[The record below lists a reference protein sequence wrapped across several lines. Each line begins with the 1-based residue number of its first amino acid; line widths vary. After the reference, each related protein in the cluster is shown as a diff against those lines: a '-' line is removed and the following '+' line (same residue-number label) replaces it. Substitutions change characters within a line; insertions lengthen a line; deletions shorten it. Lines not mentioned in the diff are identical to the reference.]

1 MEAGSLRGAG
11 LFPVGMTMSQDRTAL
26 IHRALR
32 NLGVLPQG
40 QSPSA
45 EEYQSISDLIDVTV
59 ENLRERRIAKIDNL
73 DHIEDAFFLPLAH
86 IVAAAAAP
94 EFGQEQNQAIWALK
108 ERAESDLKYM
118 YDNLYR
124 EQPRTMRTDYYPRC
138 RTPYGFG

>member
-1 MEAGSLRGAG
+1 MA
-11 LFPVGMTMSQDRTAL
+11 QDRTAL

-32 NLGVLPQG
+32 NLGCLPQG

-45 EEYQSISDLIDVTV
+45 EETQSISDLIDVTV
-59 ENLRERRIAKIDNL
+59 ENLRARNIAKID
-73 DHIEDAFFLPLAH
+73 DVDFIDDEFFTPLAH
-86 IVAAAAAP
+86 VVAAAAAP

-108 ERAESDLKYM
+108 ERAEIDLKYM

>member
-1 MEAGSLRGAG
+1 
-11 LFPVGMTMSQDRTAL
+11 MSQNRTAL

-32 NLGVLPQG
+32 NLGCLPQG

-45 EEYQSISDLIDVTV
+45 EEYQSISDLIDVTLA
-59 ENLRERRIAKIDNL
+59 NLTARNIAKNVDPEY
-73 DHIEDAFFLPLAH
+73 IEDEFFLPLGY

-108 ERAESDLKYM
+108 ERAEIDLKYM

-124 EQPRTMRTDYYPRC
+124 EQPRTMRTDYYPTC
-138 RTPYGFG
+138 RTPYTGGG